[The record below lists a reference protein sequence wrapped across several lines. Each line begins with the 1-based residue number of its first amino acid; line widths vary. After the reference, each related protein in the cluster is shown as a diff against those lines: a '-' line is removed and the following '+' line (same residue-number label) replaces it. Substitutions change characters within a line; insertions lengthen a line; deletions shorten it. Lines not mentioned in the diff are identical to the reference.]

1 MEQRSLR
8 VVSTNK
14 NFFTKLT
21 NTISR
26 LLIQTK
32 LGINGIMIS
41 IKRSSLVKAFEA
53 YKNENKDE
61 AKKEN
66 LSKKYEDAYTLYLE
80 AIDKYIMDSI
90 YKKVKNGTATEFEK
104 DALSNYYEV
113 IHLKQTEYLE
123 YKYKKQQYLLQ
134 LDYQTLKSEENKII
148 PKYERF
154 YSVKIEQLYKGVL
167 KHYSI
172 QLADNL
178 TYQDK
183 NIIYDKI
190 FTLLEDYI
198 TEVLPLKLKLDDSNM
213 YKNIISQYEK
223 FDRFTVGKLDV
234 KDTIEKRMILLGIS
248 RQLFTHSLPLV
259 VAEQCYVK
267 ILKDLRQI
275 IISTK
280 IASKKEAAYKLLIE
294 LIEDY
299 NIRLL
304 STKIY
309 WDKPSDREEYKLFW
323 NEYKKLQKS
332 KEEDIEKH
340 EKQKEILFI
349 KADLKKLQAARRDYS
364 KIVDFYKAKSI
375 GNSNTQLYKQAGNSI
390 VVPVLEKIF
399 TNLFKELLEEK

>member
-8 VVSTNK
+8 VISTNK
-14 NFFTKLT
+14 NFFFILT
-21 NTISR
+21 NTISK
-26 LLIQTK
+26 LLIPTK

-41 IKRSSLVKAFEA
+41 IKRTSLIKAFEA
-53 YKNENKDE
+53 YKNEEKDE
-61 AKKEN
+61 AKKEM

-148 PKYERF
+148 PRYERF

-190 FTLLEDYI
+190 FDLLEDYI

-223 FDRFTVGKLDV
+223 FDRFTVGKLDI
-234 KDTIEKRMILLGIS
+234 KDTVEKRMILLGIS

-275 IISTK
+275 IITTK

-323 NEYKKLQKS
+323 NEYKKLQKG
-332 KEEDIEKH
+332 KEDLEKY

-349 KADLKKLQAARRDYS
+349 KADLKKLQAAKRDYS
-364 KIVDFYKAKSI
+364 KIIDFYKNKLVELGVMREIKNKCKTS
-375 GNSNTQLYKQAGNSI
+375 
-390 VVPVLEKIF
+390 EKIYSRIKRQEK
-399 TNLFKELLEEK
+399 KEIG

>member
-26 LLIQTK
+26 LLIPTK

-134 LDYQTLKSEENKII
+134 LDYQTLKSEENNII

-332 KEEDIEKH
+332 KEEDIEKY
-340 EKQKEILFI
+340 EKQKEVLFI

-364 KIVDFYKAKSI
+364 KIVDFYKAKLVELGAMREIKNKCKTS
-375 GNSNTQLYKQAGNSI
+375 
-390 VVPVLEKIF
+390 EKIYSRIKRQEK
-399 TNLFKELLEEK
+399 KEIG

>member
-26 LLIQTK
+26 LLIPTK

-53 YKNENKDE
+53 YKNETKDE
-61 AKKEN
+61 AKKEI

-90 YKKVKNGTATEFEK
+90 YKKVKNSTATEFEK

-148 PKYERF
+148 PRYERF

-190 FTLLEDYI
+190 FDLLEDYI

-223 FDRFTVGKLDV
+223 FDRFTVGKLDI
-234 KDTIEKRMILLGIS
+234 KDTVEKRMILLGIS

-275 IISTK
+275 IITTK

-323 NEYKKLQKS
+323 NEYKKLQKG
-332 KEEDIEKH
+332 KEDLEKY

-349 KADLKKLQAARRDYS
+349 KADLKKLQAAKRDYF
-364 KIVDFYKAKSI
+364 KIIDFYKNKLVELGVMREIKNKCKTS
-375 GNSNTQLYKQAGNSI
+375 
-390 VVPVLEKIF
+390 EKIYSRIKRQEK
-399 TNLFKELLEEK
+399 KEIG

>member
-26 LLIQTK
+26 LLIPTK

-332 KEEDIEKH
+332 KEEDIEKY

-349 KADLKKLQAARRDYS
+349 KADLKKLQAKRDYS
-364 KIVDFYKAKSI
+364 KIVDFYKAKLVELGAMREIKNKCKTS
-375 GNSNTQLYKQAGNSI
+375 
-390 VVPVLEKIF
+390 EKIYSRIKRQEK
-399 TNLFKELLEEK
+399 KEIG

>member
-26 LLIQTK
+26 LLIPTK

-332 KEEDIEKH
+332 KEEDIEKY
-340 EKQKEILFI
+340 EKQKEVLFI

-364 KIVDFYKAKSI
+364 KIVDFYKNKLVELGVMREIKNKCKTS
-375 GNSNTQLYKQAGNSI
+375 
-390 VVPVLEKIF
+390 EKIYSRIKRQEK
-399 TNLFKELLEEK
+399 KEIG

>member
-26 LLIQTK
+26 LLIPTK

-53 YKNENKDE
+53 YKNETKDE
-61 AKKEN
+61 AKKEI

-90 YKKVKNGTATEFEK
+90 YKKVKNSTATEFEK

-148 PKYERF
+148 PRYERF

-190 FTLLEDYI
+190 FDLLEDYI

-223 FDRFTVGKLDV
+223 FDRFTVGKLDI
-234 KDTIEKRMILLGIS
+234 KDTVEKRMILLGIS

-275 IISTK
+275 IITTK

-323 NEYKKLQKS
+323 NEYKKLQKG
-332 KEEDIEKH
+332 KEDLEKY
-340 EKQKEILFI
+340 EKQKEVLFI
-349 KADLKKLQAARRDYS
+349 KADLKKLQAAKRDYS
-364 KIVDFYKAKSI
+364 KIIDFYKAKLVELGAMREIKNKCKTS
-375 GNSNTQLYKQAGNSI
+375 
-390 VVPVLEKIF
+390 EKIYSRIKRQEK
-399 TNLFKELLEEK
+399 KEIG

>member
-26 LLIQTK
+26 LLIPTK

-53 YKNENKDE
+53 YKNETKDE
-61 AKKEN
+61 AKKEI
-66 LSKKYEDAYTLYLE
+66 LSKKYEDADTLYLE

-90 YKKVKNGTATEFEK
+90 YKKVKNSTATEFEK

-148 PKYERF
+148 PRYERF

-190 FTLLEDYI
+190 FDLLEDYI

-223 FDRFTVGKLDV
+223 FDRFTVGKLDI
-234 KDTIEKRMILLGIS
+234 KDTVEKRMILLGIS

-275 IISTK
+275 IITTK

-323 NEYKKLQKS
+323 NEYKKLQKG
-332 KEEDIEKH
+332 KEDLEKY

-349 KADLKKLQAARRDYS
+349 KADLKKLQAAKRDYS
-364 KIVDFYKAKSI
+364 KIIDFYKNKLVELGVMREIKNKCKTS
-375 GNSNTQLYKQAGNSI
+375 
-390 VVPVLEKIF
+390 EKIYSRIKRQEK
-399 TNLFKELLEEK
+399 KEIG

>member
-26 LLIQTK
+26 LLIPTK

-41 IKRSSLVKAFEA
+41 IKRSSLVKAFET
-53 YKNENKDE
+53 YKNETKDE
-61 AKKEN
+61 AKKEI

-90 YKKVKNGTATEFEK
+90 YKKVKNSTATEFEK

-148 PKYERF
+148 PRYERF

-190 FTLLEDYI
+190 FDLLEDYI

-223 FDRFTVGKLDV
+223 FDRFTVGKLDI
-234 KDTIEKRMILLGIS
+234 KDTVEKRMILLGIS

-275 IISTK
+275 IITTK

-323 NEYKKLQKS
+323 NEYKKLQKG
-332 KEEDIEKH
+332 KEDLEKY

-349 KADLKKLQAARRDYS
+349 KADLKKLQAAKRDYS
-364 KIVDFYKAKSI
+364 KIIDFYKNKLVELGVMREIKNKCKTS
-375 GNSNTQLYKQAGNSI
+375 
-390 VVPVLEKIF
+390 EKIYSRIKRQEK
-399 TNLFKELLEEK
+399 KEIG

>member
-26 LLIQTK
+26 LLIPTK

-183 NIIYDKI
+183 NILYDKI

-332 KEEDIEKH
+332 KEEDIEKY
-340 EKQKEILFI
+340 EKQKEVLFI

-364 KIVDFYKAKSI
+364 KIVDFYKAKLVELGAMREIKNKCKTS
-375 GNSNTQLYKQAGNSI
+375 
-390 VVPVLEKIF
+390 EKIYSRIKRQEK
-399 TNLFKELLEEK
+399 KEIG

>member
-26 LLIQTK
+26 LLIPTK

-104 DALSNYYEV
+104 NALSNYYEV

-134 LDYQTLKSEENKII
+134 LDYQTLKSEENKVL
-148 PKYERF
+148 PRYERF

-183 NIIYDKI
+183 SIIYDKI
-190 FTLLEDYI
+190 FDLLEDYI
-198 TEVLPLKLKLDDSNM
+198 TEVLPIKLKLDDTNM
-213 YKNIISQYEK
+213 YKNIIAQYEK
-223 FDRFTVGKLDV
+223 FDRFTVGKLDII
-234 KDTIEKRMILLGIS
+234 DTIEKRMILLGIS

-259 VAEQCYVK
+259 VAEQCYIK
-267 ILKDLRQI
+267 ILKDLREI
-275 IISTK
+275 LVTTT
-280 IASKKEAAYKLLIE
+280 IANKRESAYKLLIE

-323 NEYKKLQKS
+323 NEYKRLQKD
-332 KEEDIEKH
+332 KESNIEEY
-340 EKQKEILFI
+340 EKQKQILFLR
-349 KADLKKLQAARRDYS
+349 ADLKKLEAAKRDYS
-364 KIVDFYKAKSI
+364 KIIKFYKNKLVELGAMRELKDKCKTS
-375 GNSNTQLYKQAGNSI
+375 
-390 VVPVLEKIF
+390 EKIYSG
-399 TNLFKELLEEK
+399 FKRQEKKEIG

>member
-8 VVSTNK
+8 VISTNK
-14 NFFTKLT
+14 NFFSKLT
-21 NTISR
+21 NTISK
-26 LLIQTK
+26 LLIPTK

-41 IKRSSLVKAFEA
+41 IKRTSLIKAFEA
-53 YKNENKDE
+53 YKNEEKDE
-61 AKKEN
+61 AKKEM

-148 PKYERF
+148 ARYEKF
-154 YSVKIEQLYKGVL
+154 YSLKIEQLYKGIL

-190 FTLLEDYI
+190 FNLLEDYI
-198 TEVLPLKLKLDDSNM
+198 TDVLPIKLKLDDKNM
-213 YKNIISQYEK
+213 YKNIIAQYEK
-223 FDRFTVGKLDV
+223 FDRFTVGKLDI
-234 KDTIEKRMILLGIS
+234 KDRIEKRMILLGIS

-267 ILKDLRQI
+267 ILKDLREI
-275 IISTK
+275 IITTK
-280 IASKKEAAYKLLIE
+280 IENKKEAAYKLLIE

-309 WDKPSDREEYKLFW
+309 WDKPADREEYKIFW
-323 NEYKKLQKS
+323 NEYKKLQKR
-332 KEEDIEKH
+332 KEEDLEEY

-349 KADLKKLQAARRDYS
+349 KADLRKLQKAKRNYS
-364 KIVDFYKAKSI
+364 KIEAFYKEKLV
-375 GNSNTQLYKQAGNSI
+375 QLGVMKQIKNKCKTS
-390 VVPVLEKIF
+390 EKIYSRIKRQEK
-399 TNLFKELLEEK
+399 KEIG

>member
-8 VVSTNK
+8 VISTNK
-14 NFFTKLT
+14 NFFSKLT
-21 NTISR
+21 NTISK
-26 LLIQTK
+26 LLIPTK

-41 IKRSSLVKAFEA
+41 IKRTSLIKAFEA
-53 YKNENKDE
+53 YKNEEKDE
-61 AKKEN
+61 AKKEM

-90 YKKVKNGTATEFEK
+90 YKKVKNDTATEFEK

-148 PKYERF
+148 ARYEKF
-154 YSVKIEQLYKGVL
+154 YSLKIEQLYKGIL

-190 FTLLEDYI
+190 FNLLEDYI
-198 TEVLPLKLKLDDSNM
+198 TDVLPIKLKLDDKNM
-213 YKNIISQYEK
+213 YKNIIAQYEK
-223 FDRFTVGKLDV
+223 FDRFTVGKLDI

-267 ILKDLRQI
+267 ILKDLREI
-275 IISTK
+275 IITTK
-280 IASKKEAAYKLLIE
+280 IENKKEAAYKLLIE

-309 WDKPSDREEYKLFW
+309 WDKPADREEYKIFW
-323 NEYKKLQKS
+323 NEYKKLQKR
-332 KEEDIEKH
+332 KEEDLEEY

-349 KADLKKLQAARRDYS
+349 KADLRKLQKAKRNYS
-364 KIVDFYKAKSI
+364 KIEAFYKEKLV
-375 GNSNTQLYKQAGNSI
+375 QLGVMKQIKNKCKTS
-390 VVPVLEKIF
+390 EKIYSRIKRQEK
-399 TNLFKELLEEK
+399 KEIG

>member
-8 VVSTNK
+8 VISTNK
-14 NFFTKLT
+14 NFFSKLT
-21 NTISR
+21 NTINK
-26 LLIQTK
+26 LLIPTK

-41 IKRSSLVKAFEA
+41 IKRTSLIKAFEA
-53 YKNENKDE
+53 YKNEEKDE
-61 AKKEN
+61 AKKEM

-148 PKYERF
+148 ARYEKF
-154 YSVKIEQLYKGVL
+154 YSLKIEQLYKGIL

-190 FTLLEDYI
+190 FNLLEDYI
-198 TEVLPLKLKLDDSNM
+198 TDVLPIKLKLDDKNM
-213 YKNIISQYEK
+213 YKNIIAQYEK
-223 FDRFTVGKLDV
+223 FDRFTVGKLDI

-267 ILKDLRQI
+267 ILKDLREI
-275 IISTK
+275 IITTK
-280 IASKKEAAYKLLIE
+280 IENKKEAAYKLLIE

-309 WDKPSDREEYKLFW
+309 WDKPADREEYKIFW
-323 NEYKKLQKS
+323 NEYKKLQKR
-332 KEEDIEKH
+332 KEEDLEEY

-349 KADLKKLQAARRDYS
+349 KADLRKLQKAKRNYS
-364 KIVDFYKAKSI
+364 KIEAFYKEKLV
-375 GNSNTQLYKQAGNSI
+375 QLGVMKQIKNKCKTS
-390 VVPVLEKIF
+390 EKIYSRIKRQEK
-399 TNLFKELLEEK
+399 KEIG

>member
-14 NFFTKLT
+14 NFFAKLT
-21 NTISR
+21 NTISK
-26 LLIQTK
+26 LLIPTK
-32 LGINGIMIS
+32 LGLNGLMIT
-41 IKRSSLVKAFEA
+41 IKRNSLLKSFEV
-53 YKNENKDE
+53 YTNTKEEGN
-61 AKKEN
+61 KKEN
-66 LSKKYEDAYTLYLE
+66 LAKKYEDAYTLYLE
-80 AIDKYIMDSI
+80 SIDKYIMDSI
-90 YKKVKNGTATEFEK
+90 YKKVKNGSASDFEK
-104 DALSNYYEV
+104 NALSNYYEV
-113 IHLKQTEYLE
+113 IHLKQTEYIE
-123 YKYKKQQYLLQ
+123 YKYRKQKYLLE
-134 LDYQTLKSEENKII
+134 LDYKTAKNENIKNIER
-148 PKYERF
+148 YEKF
-154 YSVKIEQLYKGVL
+154 YITKMEQLYKGIL
-167 KHYSI
+167 KHFSI

-183 NIIYDKI
+183 NIVYDKI
-190 FTLLEDYI
+190 FDLLEEYI
-198 TEVLPLKLKLDDSNM
+198 ADILPLKIKLDTTNT

-223 FDRFTVGKLDV
+223 FDRLTVGKLDMN
-234 KDTIEKRMILLGIS
+234 DSIEKRMILLGIS

-332 KEEDIEKH
+332 KEEDLEKY
-340 EKQKEILFI
+340 EKQKEVLFI

-364 KIVDFYKAKSI
+364 KIVDFYKAKLVELGAMREIKNKCKTS
-375 GNSNTQLYKQAGNSI
+375 
-390 VVPVLEKIF
+390 EKIYSRIKRQEK
-399 TNLFKELLEEK
+399 KEIG

>member
-26 LLIQTK
+26 LLIPTK

-134 LDYQTLKSEENKII
+134 LDYQTLKSEEPHILKSPSQNW
-148 PKYERF
+148 

-332 KEEDIEKH
+332 KEEDIEKY
-340 EKQKEILFI
+340 EKQKEVLFI

-364 KIVDFYKAKSI
+364 KIVDFYKAKLVELGAMREIKNKCKTS
-375 GNSNTQLYKQAGNSI
+375 
-390 VVPVLEKIF
+390 EKIYSRIKRQEK
-399 TNLFKELLEEK
+399 KEIG

>member
-26 LLIQTK
+26 LLIPTK

-53 YKNENKDE
+53 YKNETKDE
-61 AKKEN
+61 AKKEI

-90 YKKVKNGTATEFEK
+90 YKKVKNSTATEFEK

-148 PKYERF
+148 PRYERF

-223 FDRFTVGKLDV
+223 FDRFTVGKLDI
-234 KDTIEKRMILLGIS
+234 KDTVEKRMILLGIS

-275 IISTK
+275 IITTK

-323 NEYKKLQKS
+323 NEYKKLQKG
-332 KEEDIEKH
+332 KEDLEKY

-349 KADLKKLQAARRDYS
+349 KADLKKLQAAKRDYS
-364 KIVDFYKAKSI
+364 KIIDFYKNKLVELGVMREIKNKCKTS
-375 GNSNTQLYKQAGNSI
+375 
-390 VVPVLEKIF
+390 EKIYSRIKRQEK
-399 TNLFKELLEEK
+399 KEIG

>member
-26 LLIQTK
+26 LLIPTK

-190 FTLLEDYI
+190 FDLLEDYI

-223 FDRFTVGKLDV
+223 FDRFTVGKLDI
-234 KDTIEKRMILLGIS
+234 KDTVEKRMILLGIS

-275 IISTK
+275 IITTK

-323 NEYKKLQKS
+323 NEYKKLQKG
-332 KEEDIEKH
+332 KEDLEKY

-349 KADLKKLQAARRDYS
+349 KADLKKLQAAKRDYS
-364 KIVDFYKAKSI
+364 KIIDFYKNKLVELGVMREIKNKCKTS
-375 GNSNTQLYKQAGNSI
+375 
-390 VVPVLEKIF
+390 EKIYSRIKRQEK
-399 TNLFKELLEEK
+399 KEIG

>member
-21 NTISR
+21 NTINR
-26 LLIQTK
+26 LLIPTK

-41 IKRSSLVKAFEA
+41 IKRSSLVKSFET
-53 YKNENKDE
+53 YKNETKDE

-90 YKKVKNGTATEFEK
+90 YKKVKNGTATDFER

-134 LDYQTLKSEENKII
+134 LDYQTLKSEESKIL
-148 PKYERF
+148 PRYERF

-190 FTLLEDYI
+190 FDLLEDYI

-223 FDRFTVGKLDV
+223 FDRFTVGKLDI

-275 IISTK
+275 IVTTT

-323 NEYKKLQKS
+323 NEYKKLQKG
-332 KEEDIEKH
+332 KEENLEKY

-349 KADLKKLQAARRDYS
+349 RADLKKLRAAKRDYS
-364 KIVDFYKAKSI
+364 KIIGFYKSKLVELGVMKEIKNKCKTSKKIYSRLKRQEKKEI
-375 GNSNTQLYKQAGNSI
+375 G
-390 VVPVLEKIF
+390 
-399 TNLFKELLEEK
+399 

>member
-8 VVSTNK
+8 VISTNK
-14 NFFTKLT
+14 NFFSKLT
-21 NTISR
+21 NTISK
-26 LLIQTK
+26 LLIPTK

-41 IKRSSLVKAFEA
+41 IKRTSLIKAFEA
-53 YKNENKDE
+53 YKNEEKDE
-61 AKKEN
+61 AKKEM

-134 LDYQTLKSEENKII
+134 LDYQTLKAEENKMT
-148 PKYERF
+148 PRYEKF
-154 YSVKIEQLYKGVL
+154 YSIKIEQLYKGIL

-190 FTLLEDYI
+190 FNLLEDYI
-198 TEVLPLKLKLDDSNM
+198 TDVLPIKLKLDEKNM
-213 YKNIISQYEK
+213 YKNIITQYEK
-223 FDRFTVGKLDV
+223 FDRFTVGKLDI

-267 ILKDLRQI
+267 ILKDLREI
-275 IISTK
+275 IVTTK
-280 IASKKEAAYKLLIE
+280 IENKKESAYKLLIE

-309 WDKPSDREEYKLFW
+309 WDRPADREEYKIFW
-323 NEYKKLQKS
+323 NEYKKLQKR
-332 KEEDIEKH
+332 KEENLEEY

-349 KADLKKLQAARRDYS
+349 KADLRKLQKAKRDYS
-364 KIVDFYKAKSI
+364 KIENFYKGKLVQLGAMKQI
-375 GNSNTQLYKQAGNSI
+375 KNTYKTS
-390 VVPVLEKIF
+390 EKIYSRIKRQEK
-399 TNLFKELLEEK
+399 KEIG

>member
-26 LLIQTK
+26 LLIPTK

-280 IASKKEAAYKLLIE
+280 ITSKKEAAYKLLIE

-332 KEEDIEKH
+332 KEEDIEKY
-340 EKQKEILFI
+340 EQQKEILFI
-349 KADLKKLQAARRDYS
+349 KADLKKLQAAKRDYS
-364 KIVDFYKAKSI
+364 KIVDFYKAKLVELGAMREIKNKCKTS
-375 GNSNTQLYKQAGNSI
+375 
-390 VVPVLEKIF
+390 EKIYSRIKRQEK
-399 TNLFKELLEEK
+399 KEIG

>member
-26 LLIQTK
+26 LLIPTK

-190 FTLLEDYI
+190 FDLLEDYI

-332 KEEDIEKH
+332 KEEDIEKY
-340 EKQKEILFI
+340 EKQKEVLFI

-364 KIVDFYKAKSI
+364 KIVDFYKAKLLELGAMREIKNKCKTS
-375 GNSNTQLYKQAGNSI
+375 
-390 VVPVLEKIF
+390 EKIYSRIKRQEK
-399 TNLFKELLEEK
+399 KEIG

>member
-8 VVSTNK
+8 VISTNK
-14 NFFTKLT
+14 NFFSKLT
-21 NTISR
+21 NTISK
-26 LLIQTK
+26 LLIPTK

-41 IKRSSLVKAFEA
+41 IKRTSLIKAFEA
-53 YKNENKDE
+53 YKNEEKDE
-61 AKKEN
+61 AKKEM

-134 LDYQTLKSEENKII
+134 LDYQTLKAEENKMT
-148 PKYERF
+148 PRYEKF
-154 YSVKIEQLYKGVL
+154 YSIKIEQLYKGIL

-190 FTLLEDYI
+190 FNLLEDYI
-198 TEVLPLKLKLDDSNM
+198 TDVLPIKLKLDEKNM
-213 YKNIISQYEK
+213 YKNIIAQYEK
-223 FDRFTVGKLDV
+223 FDRFTVGKLDI

-267 ILKDLRQI
+267 ILKDLREI
-275 IISTK
+275 IVTTK
-280 IASKKEAAYKLLIE
+280 IENKKESAYKLLIE

-309 WDKPSDREEYKLFW
+309 WDRPADREEYKIFW
-323 NEYKKLQKS
+323 NEYKKLQKG
-332 KEEDIEKH
+332 KEENLEEY

-349 KADLKKLQAARRDYS
+349 KADLRKLQKAKRDYS
-364 KIVDFYKAKSI
+364 KIENFYKGKLVQLGAMKQI
-375 GNSNTQLYKQAGNSI
+375 KNTYKTS
-390 VVPVLEKIF
+390 EKIYSRIKRQEK
-399 TNLFKELLEEK
+399 KEIG

>member
-8 VVSTNK
+8 VVSTNR

-21 NTISR
+21 NTISK
-26 LLIQTK
+26 LLIPTK
-32 LGINGIMIS
+32 LGINGLMIS
-41 IKRSSLVKAFEA
+41 IKRTGLLKSFEA
-53 YKNENKDE
+53 YQNETKDE
-61 AKKEN
+61 TKKDN
-66 LSKKYEDAYTLYLE
+66 LAKKYEDAYTLYLE

-90 YKKVKNGTATEFEK
+90 YKKVKNDTATEFEK
-104 DALSNYYEV
+104 NALSNYYEI

-134 LDYQTLKSEENKII
+134 LDYQTLKTEENKILNR
-148 PKYERF
+148 YENF
-154 YSVKIEQLYKGVL
+154 YSVKMEQLYKGVL

-198 TEVLPLKLKLDDSNM
+198 TEVLPIKLKLDNTNM
-213 YKNIISQYEK
+213 YKSILTQYEK
-223 FDRFTVGKLDV
+223 FDRFTVGKLDLI
-234 KDTIEKRMILLGIS
+234 DTIEKRMILLGIS

-259 VAEQCYVK
+259 VAEQCYIK
-267 ILKDLRQI
+267 ILKDLREI
-275 IISTK
+275 LVTTT
-280 IASKKEAAYKLLIE
+280 IANKREASYKLLIE

-309 WDKPSDREEYKLFW
+309 WDKPSEREAYKLFW
-323 NEYKKLQKS
+323 NEYKKLQKN
-332 KEEDIEKH
+332 KENNIEEY
-340 EKQKEILFI
+340 EKQKQILFL
-349 KADLKKLQAARRDYS
+349 KEDMKKLQSAKRDYS
-364 KIVDFYKAKSI
+364 KIVKFYKNKLVELGAMRQLKNTCKTAEEMYSRFKRQVEKEI
-375 GNSNTQLYKQAGNSI
+375 G
-390 VVPVLEKIF
+390 
-399 TNLFKELLEEK
+399 

>member
-26 LLIQTK
+26 LLIPTK

-332 KEEDIEKH
+332 KEEDLEKY

-349 KADLKKLQAARRDYS
+349 KADLKKLQAAKRDYS
-364 KIVDFYKAKSI
+364 KIVDFYKAKLVELGAMREIKNKCKTS
-375 GNSNTQLYKQAGNSI
+375 
-390 VVPVLEKIF
+390 EKIYSRIKRQEK
-399 TNLFKELLEEK
+399 KEIG

>member
-26 LLIQTK
+26 LLIPTK

-53 YKNENKDE
+53 YKNETKDE
-61 AKKEN
+61 AKKEI

-90 YKKVKNGTATEFEK
+90 YKKVKNSTATEFEK

-148 PKYERF
+148 PRYERF

-275 IISTK
+275 IITTK

-323 NEYKKLQKS
+323 NEYKKLQKG
-332 KEEDIEKH
+332 KEDLEKY

-349 KADLKKLQAARRDYS
+349 KADLKKLQAAKRDYS
-364 KIVDFYKAKSI
+364 KIIDFYKNKLVELGVMREIKNKCKTS
-375 GNSNTQLYKQAGNSI
+375 
-390 VVPVLEKIF
+390 EKIYSRIKRQEK
-399 TNLFKELLEEK
+399 KEIG

>member
-8 VVSTNK
+8 VISTNK
-14 NFFTKLT
+14 NFFSKLT

-26 LLIQTK
+26 LLIPTK

-41 IKRSSLVKAFEA
+41 IKRTSLIKAFEA
-53 YKNENKDE
+53 YKNEEKYE
-61 AKKEN
+61 AKKEI

-134 LDYQTLKSEENKII
+134 LDYQTLKAEENKII
-148 PKYERF
+148 PRYEKF
-154 YSVKIEQLYKGVL
+154 YSIKIEQLYKGIL

-198 TEVLPLKLKLDDSNM
+198 TDVLPIKLKLDDKNV

-223 FDRFTVGKLDV
+223 FDRFTVGKLDI

-267 ILKDLRQI
+267 ILKDLREI
-275 IISTK
+275 IITTK
-280 IASKKEAAYKLLIE
+280 IESKKESAYKLLIE

-309 WDKPSDREEYKLFW
+309 WDRPADREEYKIFW
-323 NEYKKLQKS
+323 NEYKKLQKR
-332 KEEDIEKH
+332 KEENLEEY

-349 KADLKKLQAARRDYS
+349 KADLKKLQKAKRDYS
-364 KIVDFYKAKSI
+364 KIENFYKGKLVQLGAMKQI
-375 GNSNTQLYKQAGNSI
+375 KNTYKTS
-390 VVPVLEKIF
+390 EKIYSRIKRQEK
-399 TNLFKELLEEK
+399 KEIG

>member
-26 LLIQTK
+26 LLIPTK

-53 YKNENKDE
+53 YKNETKDE
-61 AKKEN
+61 AKKEI

-90 YKKVKNGTATEFEK
+90 YKKVKNSTATEFEK

-148 PKYERF
+148 PRYERF

-190 FTLLEDYI
+190 FDLLEDYI

-223 FDRFTVGKLDV
+223 FDRFTVGKLDI
-234 KDTIEKRMILLGIS
+234 KDTVEKRMILLGIS

-275 IISTK
+275 IITTK

-323 NEYKKLQKS
+323 NEYKKLQKG
-332 KEEDIEKH
+332 KEDLEKY

-349 KADLKKLQAARRDYS
+349 KADLKKLQAAKRDYS
-364 KIVDFYKAKSI
+364 KIIDFYKNKLVELEVMREIKNKCKTS
-375 GNSNTQLYKQAGNSI
+375 
-390 VVPVLEKIF
+390 EKIYSRIKRQEK
-399 TNLFKELLEEK
+399 KEIG

>member
-1 MEQRSLR
+1 MINMEQRSLR
-8 VVSTNK
+8 VISTNK
-14 NFFTKLT
+14 NFFSKLT
-21 NTISR
+21 NTISK
-26 LLIQTK
+26 LLIPTK

-41 IKRSSLVKAFEA
+41 IKRTSLIKAFEA
-53 YKNENKDE
+53 YKNEEKDE
-61 AKKEN
+61 AKKEM

-148 PKYERF
+148 ARYEKF
-154 YSVKIEQLYKGVL
+154 YSLKIEQLYKGIL

-190 FTLLEDYI
+190 FNLLEDYI
-198 TEVLPLKLKLDDSNM
+198 TDVLPIKLKLDDKNM
-213 YKNIISQYEK
+213 YKNIIAQYEK
-223 FDRFTVGKLDV
+223 FDRFTVGKLDI

-267 ILKDLRQI
+267 ILKDLREI
-275 IISTK
+275 IITTK
-280 IASKKEAAYKLLIE
+280 IENKKEAAYQLLIE

-309 WDKPSDREEYKLFW
+309 WDKPADREEYKIFW
-323 NEYKKLQKS
+323 NEYKKLQKR
-332 KEEDIEKH
+332 KEEDLEEY

-349 KADLKKLQAARRDYS
+349 KADLRKLQKAKRNYS
-364 KIVDFYKAKSI
+364 KIEAFYKEKLV
-375 GNSNTQLYKQAGNSI
+375 QLGVMKQIKNKCKTS
-390 VVPVLEKIF
+390 EKIYSRIKRQEK
-399 TNLFKELLEEK
+399 KEIG

>member
-8 VVSTNK
+8 VISTNK
-14 NFFTKLT
+14 NFFSKLT

-26 LLIQTK
+26 LLIPTK

-41 IKRSSLVKAFEA
+41 IKRTSLIKAFEA
-53 YKNENKDE
+53 YKNEEKDE
-61 AKKEN
+61 AKKEI

-134 LDYQTLKSEENKII
+134 LDYQTLKAEENKITSR
-148 PKYERF
+148 YEKF
-154 YSVKIEQLYKGVL
+154 YNIKIEQLYKGIL

-190 FTLLEDYI
+190 FNLLEDYI
-198 TEVLPLKLKLDDSNM
+198 TDVLPIKLKLDEKNI

-223 FDRFTVGKLDV
+223 FDRFTVGKLDI

-267 ILKDLRQI
+267 ILKDLREI
-275 IISTK
+275 IITTK
-280 IASKKEAAYKLLIE
+280 IENKKESAYKLLIE

-309 WDKPSDREEYKLFW
+309 WDKPADREEYKIFW
-323 NEYKKLQKS
+323 NEYKKLQKR
-332 KEEDIEKH
+332 KEENLEEY

-349 KADLKKLQAARRDYS
+349 KADLKKLQKAKRDYS
-364 KIVDFYKAKSI
+364 KIENFYKGKLV
-375 GNSNTQLYKQAGNSI
+375 QLGAMKQIKNKYKTS
-390 VVPVLEKIF
+390 EKIYSRIKRQEK
-399 TNLFKELLEEK
+399 KEIG

>member
-26 LLIQTK
+26 LLIPTK

-190 FTLLEDYI
+190 FDLLEDYI

-332 KEEDIEKH
+332 KEEDIEKY

-349 KADLKKLQAARRDYS
+349 KADLKKLQAAKRDYS
-364 KIVDFYKAKSI
+364 KIVDFYKAKLVELGAMREIKNKCKTS
-375 GNSNTQLYKQAGNSI
+375 
-390 VVPVLEKIF
+390 EKIYSRIKRQEK
-399 TNLFKELLEEK
+399 KEIG